1 MTGPGWLVAV
11 AVAALCV
18 LATVVLVDK
27 RRPLRH
33 LDDRPD
39 PQPADVPG
47 PYLGD
52 GDLNRMTDERI
63 AAETRLHRRLR

>member
-1 MTGPGWLVAV
+1 MTGPGCLIAV
-11 AVAALCV
+11 AVGALVV
-18 LATVVLVDK
+18 LAVVVLVDK

-52 GDLNRMTDERI
+52 GDLNHRVDERI
-63 AAETRLHRRLR
+63 AAENNLHRRLR